1 MPEDQKQTI
10 LNKLLR
16 AAESL
21 ADLRVTT
28 CVGDVRV
35 SVSATNRV
43 SLTNAPDGLR
53 AIYTSVNL
61 ITGDMTN
68 AIHDEF
74 ADPESPNSLL
84 DFHQEQV
91 KNGRDIVTTN
101 FQMVKEL
108 VSDAKD
114 TVAELLRGTSSERE
128 QSE

>member
-1 MPEDQKQTI
+1 MPEDQKYTI
-10 LNKLLR
+10 LDKLMR

-35 SVSATNRV
+35 SVSPANRV

-53 AIYTSVNL
+53 AIYTSMNL

-68 AIHDEF
+68 AIHDDF
-74 ADPESPNSLL
+74 ADPESASSLL
-84 DFHQEQV
+84 AFHQQQV
-91 KNGRDIVTTN
+91 KTGRDIVTTN
-101 FQMVKEL
+101 FQMVKDL

-114 TVAELLRGTSSERE
+114 TVAELLRRTSSERE
-128 QSE
+128 QFE